1 MRESAIERKTNETKI
16 KLYLALSEGRIEIKS
31 GCGFLD
37 HMLTLF
43 ASHAGFSLALDCKGD
58 TFVDYHHTVEDVG
71 ICLGKAFA
79 EALGEKKGIS
89 RYGFAVIPMDESL
102 VLSSLDISGRTY
114 LGFDVG
120 FPTQKVGDFDTEL
133 VEEFWAAF
141 TRASQTTLHFKMFS
155 GRNSHHIAE
164 AVFKSAARAFK
175 QAVSVDPSSP
185 DSLPSTKGIL

>member
-1 MRESAIERKTNETKI
+1 MRESAIERKITETRI
-16 KLYLALSEGRIEIKS
+16 KLYLAMLPGKVEISS

-43 ASHAGFSLALDCKGD
+43 ASHAGFSLAVECKGD

-79 EALGEKKGIS
+79 EAIGDKKGIN
-89 RYGFAVIPMDESL
+89 RYGYAVIPMDESL
-102 VLSSLDISGRTY
+102 VLSSLDISGRSY
-114 LGFDVG
+114 LGFDAE
-120 FPTQKVGDFDTEL
+120 FPTQTIGDFDTEL
-133 VEEFWAAF
+133 VEEFWIAF

-164 AVFKSAARAFK
+164 AIFKSAARAFK
-175 QAVSVDPSSP
+175 QAVSLDPAGP
-185 DSLPSTKGIL
+185 DFLPSTKGML